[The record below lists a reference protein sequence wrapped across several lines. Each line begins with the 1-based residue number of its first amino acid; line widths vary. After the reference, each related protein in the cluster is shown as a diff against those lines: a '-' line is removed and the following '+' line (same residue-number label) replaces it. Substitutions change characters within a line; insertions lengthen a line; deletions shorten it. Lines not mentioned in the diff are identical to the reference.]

1 MEIIS
6 NLDGGKYIIKVL
18 NDNNTYNIKKGEQY
32 IVGFNLLRKADLNLI
47 NLILSNHE
55 KLNINQIENEKDDKI
70 DTSDDEVNEI
80 SSDSDSNAKIEDNDN
95 CKFIKRS
102 KSF

>member
-18 NDNNTYNIKKGEQY
+18 NDNKIYNLKKGEQY

-47 NLILSNHE
+47 NLILCLCL
-55 KLNINQIENEKDDKI
+55 LNKH
-70 DTSDDEVNEI
+70 
-80 SSDSDSNAKIEDNDN
+80 
-95 CKFIKRS
+95 
-102 KSF
+102 

>member
-55 KLNINQIENEKDDKI
+55 KLNINQIENEKDEII
-70 DTSDDEVNEI
+70 DTSDDEVNEM

>member
-18 NDNNTYNIKKGEQY
+18 NDNITYNIKKGEQY

-47 NLILSNHE
+47 YKSNR
-55 KLNINQIENEKDDKI
+55 K
-70 DTSDDEVNEI
+70 
-80 SSDSDSNAKIEDNDN
+80 
-95 CKFIKRS
+95 
-102 KSF
+102 